1 MPGSDLTDV
10 FVRIWNLWE
19 GGQRR
24 EAWQEFTRYLPL
36 IRYELQPGLGVSVM
50 KQNLRAGGVIASDRV
65 RHPTR
70 SLDDIGRREVEALRA
85 ELPMRAMTWAAVA
98 RRRPEPAG
106 MLSGNEP
113 GELDAH
119 RRRAERQDRSAD
131 AARED
136 VVGAA
141 AARRHHDMTTA
152 WNTSLE
158 HQP

>member
-19 GGQRR
+19 AARHD

-70 SLDDIGRREVEALRA
+70 SLDEIGRHELAALRRTLN
-85 ELPMRAMTWAAVA
+85 LPGVRCA
-98 RRRPEPAG
+98 
-106 MLSGNEP
+106 S
-113 GELDAH
+113 
-119 RRRAERQDRSAD
+119 
-131 AARED
+131 
-136 VVGAA
+136 
-141 AARRHHDMTTA
+141 
-152 WNTSLE
+152 
-158 HQP
+158 